1 MFPAV
6 EKSVIDSIRYWAEQQ
21 DELGYETVW
30 SIDEC
35 TDIDQPI
42 FKKDRTYRIAYRF
55 VDPDATVTQMLDG
68 TEQWIEV
75 SALAVNGTVREL
87 WRAAESC
94 YQQAKA
100 RGDWHC
106 FIEDLELCEDGSFEL
121 TMGS

>member
-1 MFPAV
+1 MFPAI
-6 EKSVIDSIRYWAEQQ
+6 EKSVIDSIRYWGEQQ

-35 TDIDQPI
+35 TDIDQLI
-42 FKKDRTYRIAYRF
+42 FKADRTYRVAYRF
-55 VDPDATVTQMLDG
+55 VDPDATVEQMLAG

-94 YQQAKA
+94 YQQAKT

>member
-6 EKSVIDSIRYWAEQQ
+6 EKSTIDSIRYWAEQQ
-21 DELGYETVW
+21 NKLGYETVW
-30 SIDEC
+30 SLDEC
-35 TDIDQPI
+35 TDIDQSI
-42 FKKDRTYRIAYRF
+42 FKAGRTYRVVYRF
-55 VDPDATVTQMLDG
+55 VDPDATVEQMLDG

-100 RGDWHC
+100 RGDWHY
-106 FIEDLELCEDGSFEL
+106 FIEDLELLEDGSFEL